1 MTSYQ
6 ILAVAVALVAAV
18 TDVRSHRIPN
28 VLTFGAMLVAVLAHG
43 YTDGWSGAGFGVA
56 GWFVGAL
63 LFFPFFAL
71 GGMGAGDVKLL
82 AAIGAWLGP
91 AAIVW
96 VALYASIAGAV
107 MALAVGAWTGYL
119 GKAFTNLW
127 CLFMHW
133 RMYGPQPMADLTVAS
148 TRGPRLAYAVPIFA
162 GLMVTLWLR

>member
-1 MTSYQ
+1 MTFYQ
-6 ILAVAVALVAAV
+6 MLAVVVAFAAAI

-28 VLTFGAMLVAVLAHG
+28 ALTFGAALIAVLVHG
-43 YTDGWSGAGFGVA
+43 YADGWSGVGYGLA
-56 GWFVGAL
+56 GWLLGAVV
-63 LFFPFFAL
+63 FFPFFAL

-91 AAIVW
+91 GAIIW
-96 VALYASIAGAV
+96 VALYGSIAGAV

-133 RMYGPQPMADLTVAS
+133 RIHGPQPMPELTVAS
-148 TRGPRLAYAVPIFA
+148 TRGPRLAYAVPILA